1 MSESQSMTN
10 SLPRDMEKSNAS
22 NAKTSRLG
30 VAFDPSAGPAE
41 AESSKVRQIMS
52 MCARTL
58 HHYFYKQKW
67 AYWVALVCLLMNR
80 FNVDVH
86 TLYIYNVRVY
96 LLLLFGS
103 W

>member
-58 HHYFYKQKW
+58 HHHFYKQSVVKMGLLGCLGM
-67 AYWVALVCLLMNR
+67 LVDEQ
-80 FNVDVH
+80 V
-86 TLYIYNVRVY
+86 
-96 LLLLFGS
+96 
-103 W
+103 